1 MTLFEDSKSALGQR
15 SPIFTATMKDLKR
28 CLGTTTPSYETTA
41 TTTASVATK
50 LLTSLSNEMITSK
63 LTRYYST
70 QPSRSRSRQIK
81 AIKTATRTAMA
92 TQHRN
97 ECLAKQSS
105 QHTYRKLTPRIIKSS
120 ILKSNIPKVKTLW
133 ANTGTI
139 TRIIT
144 STTQLK
150 PKLPACQPRTT
161 SRNTTVRIHSTHSTT
176 INSTSMI
183 RPQAS
188 RTSKQPTIVIIIMST
203 PISVQQQAQLHQ
215 TSRQEHGQDKL
226 EADKGKSE
234 KVSAIS
240 TLNEAIDRQKAVRSA
255 VERVPGHGHGSILA
269 VLRTVLLTVP
279 GLLQQRADAVSTQL
293 ATVRKHF
300 LMFTP

>member
-1 MTLFEDSKSALGQR
+1 LTLFEDSKSALGQR

-28 CLGTTTPSYETTA
+28 CLGTTTPSSETTA

-50 LLTSLSNEMITSK
+50 LLTSLSNEMTTSK

-70 QPSRSRSRQIK
+70 QPSRSRSRQLK

-92 TQHRN
+92 TQHRS

-105 QHTYRKLTPRIIKSS
+105 QHTHRKLTLRILKSS

-188 RTSKQPTIVIIIMST
+188 RTSK
-203 PISVQQQAQLHQ
+203 LHQ

-255 VERVPGHGHGSILA
+255 AERVPGHGHGSILT